1 MHKIPTIS
9 FNDLKN
15 TNKDVL
21 DFLTS
26 SLENNGF
33 FVINDHP
40 INLDLIKRTFDIAE
54 EMFNLPYE
62 IKQKYHVPG
71 TNGARGYTPYGIET
85 ALNEKV
91 ADQKEFWHQGSTSNI
106 ELMPN
111 IYVDEIDNFKELDTL
126 YKEFESMGVQILKA
140 FANFNLPYNT
150 DISDSAQNGNS
161 ILRLIHYPPTDLSLI
176 HI

>member
-21 DFLTS
+21 EFLTL

-33 FVINDHP
+33 FVVNNHP
-40 INLDLIKRTFDIAE
+40 IDQKLISNAFQIAE
-54 EMFNLPYE
+54 EMFNLPFDT
-62 IKQKYHVPG
+62 KKKYHMPG

-85 ALNEKV
+85 ALNQKV
-91 ADQKEFWHQGSTSNI
+91 ADQKEFWHQGSTSNLT
-106 ELMPN
+106 LMPN
-111 IYVDEIDNFKELDTL
+111 IYVDEIDNFTDLDAL
-126 YKEFESMGVQILKA
+126 YKEFEMMGVEILKA
-140 FANFNLPYNT
+140 FANFKLPYNT
-150 DISDSAQNGNS
+150 NISDSAQNG
-161 ILRLIHYPPTDLSLI
+161 LSLI